1 MFDEETLEKV
11 TMEILQNLEYKCIN
25 GYEMERTDFSKVLLE
40 EDIFQAIERINKGIE
55 FEQIQEVIRIIRN
68 LDHNNTI
75 LNNKQFTKYLLEGI
89 SVPIQENG
97 ETKYKTVKILD
108 FENIQNNTFKAI
120 NQYTIIEHSEKRP
133 DIIIFINGL
142 PLIVVELKSTVRE
155 EVKLI
160 DGYNQLKG
168 YQEVHIPTLFYY
180 NQFMIVSDGVQAR
193 AGTITSPWSR
203 FSEWKKI
210 EADDEVT
217 ENMPTHK
224 TLFYGMLRKDR
235 LLDIINNY
243 TLWSDDSKIL
253 SAYHQYFGVK
263 KAIKSTEIAI
273 ENKTGKA
280 GILWHT
286 QGSGKSF
293 SMVFY
298 TGNMIKKLGNPSVV
312 VVTDRNDL
320 DNQLYETFTKCSNY
334 LKQDPVQIE
343 NREDLNDKLDN
354 RKSGG
359 IFFTTLQKFE
369 EETGLFSNRDDILV
383 LVDEAHRSHYG
394 IDATIKFDKEK
405 MKAYKKYGTAKYLHE
420 AFPNAT
426 YIGFTGTPVETKD
439 KSTSNVFGKVIDTYD
454 MTQAIMDGATVP
466 IMYEARMA
474 RVGLNQ
480 KILDE
485 IDDYYNYLE
494 REEDVEEY
502 KINESKKE
510 MAKMSQIIEDADRLQ
525 MIVEDI
531 IKQYEQIETS
541 VANKAMVVAY
551 SRNSAY
557 TMYKEFLE
565 LRPDWKNKVHMVIT
579 SNNKDD
585 EGMQKAIG
593 SKKNK
598 KQLEVEFKDMDSE
611 FKIAIV
617 VDMWLTG
624 FDVPGLGTMYI
635 DKPMKAHNLMQAIA
649 RVNRVY
655 KDKKGGL
662 IVDYI
667 GLKRWLLEAL
677 KTYTKRD
684 QGKVVD
690 NTEIVKVLM
699 DKVELIRDLFKGFY
713 YGHFATTTDSD
724 KYEIITAGANWIL
737 KIEDTQKRFMK
748 YSYDVKSLYSLCAG
762 ELSQEIKDEILF
774 FVSVR
779 SFISKLSGGKIDV
792 KEINSNVA
800 KMLERAIQDDEMLQ
814 IGEVHN
820 SNQLSILSDD
830 ILDKVAKMQK
840 KNIAVEILNRA
851 LKDYVEQVG
860 KENVVMMEK
869 FSTRF
874 QKIVAS
880 YNERTSVE
888 DIEKII
894 QEMINL
900 KKEIDKE
907 MEAGNEYNLSTEE
920 KAFFDALGDDLEVK
934 ELMKDETLV
943 QIAKELVETVNKNM
957 TIDWD
962 IRKDARA
969 RMRIEIKKLLIK
981 YNYPPNKSEKAVQT
995 VIRQAEL
1002 KCKEKKDSIYRN

>member
-1 MFDEETLEKV
+1 MFNEETLEKI
-11 TMEILQNLEYKCIN
+11 TMEILEELEYECIN
-25 GYEMERTDFSKVLLE
+25 GYEMERTDFSKVILE
-40 EDIFQAIERINKGIE
+40 DDLKEAIRRINNNVTK
-55 FEQIQEVIRIIRN
+55 EQVKEVIRQVKN
-68 LDHNNTI
+68 LEHNNTI
-75 LNNKQFTKYLLEGI
+75 LNNKQFTKYLLEGV
-89 SVPIQENG
+89 SVPVNENG
-97 ETKYKTVKILD
+97 ETRYKTIRIVD
-108 FENIQNNTFKAI
+108 FNNISNNIFKAI

-133 DIIIFINGL
+133 DIILFVNGL
-142 PLIVVELKSTVRE
+142 PLVVVELKSTVRE

-243 TLWSDDSKIL
+243 ILWSDDSKIL

-263 KAIKSTEIAI
+263 KAIKSTEKAI

-298 TGNMIKKLGNPSVV
+298 TGNMIKKLGNPSIV

-320 DNQLYETFTKCSNY
+320 DNQLYDTFAKCSNY

-343 NREDLNDKLDN
+343 NREDLNNKLDN

-369 EETGLFSNRDDILV
+369 EETGLFSNREDILV

-405 MKAYKKYGTAKYLHE
+405 MKAYKKYGTSKYLHE
-420 AFPNAT
+420 AFPHAT

-439 KSTSNVFGKVIDTYD
+439 KSTSNVFGKVIDIYD
-454 MTQAIMDGATVP
+454 MTQAIMDSATVP

-485 IDDYYNYLE
+485 IDDYYSYLE

-510 MAKMSQIIEDADRLQ
+510 MAKMSQIIEDPDRLQ
-525 MIVEDI
+525 MIVEDV

-557 TMYKEFLE
+557 TMYKKFLE
-565 LRPDWKNKVHMVIT
+565 LKPDWKNKVHMVIT

-585 EGMQKAIG
+585 EEMQKAIG
-593 SKKNK
+593 SKKDK
-598 KQLEVEFKDMDSE
+598 KKLEVEFKDMDSE

-667 GLKRWLLEAL
+667 GLKRWLLDAL

-684 QGKVVD
+684 QGKIID
-690 NTEIVKVLM
+690 NTEIVKVLR

-737 KIEDTQKRFMK
+737 KTEDTQKRFMK

-800 KMLERAIQDDEMLQ
+800 KMLERGIQDDEMLQ

-820 SNQLSILSDD
+820 SNQLSILSDE
-830 ILDKVAKMQK
+830 ILNKIAKMQK

-907 MEAGNEYNLSTEE
+907 MKSGNEYNLSTEE
-920 KAFFDALGDDLEVK
+920 KAFFDALGDDPEVK

-962 IRKDARA
+962 IRKDTRA

-981 YNYPPNKSEKAVQT
+981 YDYPPNKSEKAVQT

-1002 KCKEKKDSIYRN
+1002 KCKGMVE

>member
-11 TMEILQNLEYKCIN
+11 TLEMLQNLGYECIN
-25 GYEMERTDFSKVLLE
+25 GYEMNRTDFSKVILE
-40 EDIFQAIERINKGIE
+40 EDLVQAIEKINKGIKNE
-55 FEQIQEVIRIIRN
+55 AIQETVRLVRN
-68 LDHNNTI
+68 LDHSNTI

-89 SVPIQENG
+89 SVPTQENG
-97 ETKYKTVKILD
+97 ETKYKTIKIID
-108 FENIQNNTFKAI
+108 FDNIQNNEFKAI

-133 DIIIFINGL
+133 DIILFINGL
-142 PLIVVELKSTVRE
+142 PLVVIELKSAVRE
-155 EVKLI
+155 EVKLE

-168 YQEVHIPTLFYY
+168 YQEVHIPSLFYY

-203 FSEWKKI
+203 FSEWKKV
-210 EADDEVT
+210 EDTDEIK
-217 ENMPTHK
+217 ENMPTHQ
-224 TLFYGMLRKDR
+224 TLFNGMLRKER
-235 LLDIINNY
+235 LLDIISNFI
-243 TLWSDDSKIL
+243 LWSEDNKIL

-263 KAIKSTEIAI
+263 KAIDSTETAI
-273 ENKTGKA
+273 DHKTRKA
-280 GILWHT
+280 GLLWHT

-298 TGNMIKKLGNPSVV
+298 TGNMIKLLKNPSIV

-320 DNQLYETFTKCSNY
+320 DNQLFTTFAKCSEY
-334 LKQDPVQIE
+334 LKQEPVQIE
-343 NREDLNDKLDN
+343 NRQDLNDKLDG

-369 EETGLFSNRDDILV
+369 EETGVFSDRDDILV

-394 IDATIKFDKEK
+394 LDATIKLDKEK

-420 AFPNAT
+420 AFLNAT
-426 YIGFTGTPVETKD
+426 YIGFTGTPVETKE
-439 KSTSNVFGKVIDTYD
+439 KSTTNIFGEIIDTYD

-466 IMYEARMA
+466 IMYESRMA

-485 IDDYYNYLE
+485 IDDYYTYLE
-494 REEDVEEY
+494 TEEDVEEY
-502 KINESKKE
+502 KIVESKKA
-510 MAKMSQIIEDADRLQ
+510 MATMKQIIEDPDRLE

-531 IKQYEQIETS
+531 VKHYEEIQNS
-541 VANKAMVVAY
+541 VANKVMIVAY
-551 SRNSAY
+551 SRQSAY
-557 TMYKEFLE
+557 TMYNKFIE
-565 LRPDWKNKVHMVIT
+565 LKPEWKNKVNMIIT

-585 EGMQKAIG
+585 EEMQKAIG
-593 SKKNK
+593 SKKDK
-598 KQLEVEFKDMDSE
+598 KQLEVDFKDMDSE

-655 KDKKGGL
+655 KDKTGGL

-667 GLKRWLLEAL
+667 GLKRWLLDAL

-684 QGKVVD
+684 QGKIVD
-690 NTEIVKVLM
+690 NSELVKVLN

-724 KYEIITAGANWIL
+724 KYEIIMAGANWIL
-737 KIEDTQKRFMK
+737 ETETIKKSFMK
-748 YSYDVKSLYSLCAG
+748 YSYDVKSLYSLCTG
-762 ELSQEIKDEILF
+762 TISQEMKDEILF
-774 FVSVR
+774 FISVR
-779 SFISKLSGGKIDV
+779 SFISKLSGEKIDV
-792 KEINSNVA
+792 KEINANVA

-814 IGEVHN
+814 IGEIHN
-820 SNQLSILSDD
+820 SNRLALLSNEILNK
-830 ILDKVAKMQK
+830 LAKMQK
-840 KNIAVEILNRA
+840 KNIAVEVLNRV
-851 LKDYVEQVG
+851 LKEYVEQVG
-860 KENVVMMEK
+860 KQNVVLMEK
-869 FSTRF
+869 FSTKF
-874 QKIVAS
+874 QKIAAA

-900 KKEIDKE
+900 KNEIEEELK
-907 MEAGNEYNLSTEE
+907 AGNEYDLSPEE
-920 KAFFDALGDDLEVK
+920 KAFFDALGDDPEVK
-934 ELMKDETLV
+934 ELMKDEILV

-981 YNYPPNKSEKAVQT
+981 YDYPPNKSEKAVQT

-1002 KCKEKKDSIYRN
+1002 KCKEMVG

>member
-11 TMEILQNLEYKCIN
+11 TMEMLQNLEYKCIN
-25 GYEMERTDFSKVLLE
+25 GYEMQRTDYSKVLLE
-40 EDIFQAIERINKGIE
+40 EDLVQAIEKINKGIKD
-55 FEQIQEVIRIIRN
+55 EQVQEAVRLIRN
-68 LDHNNTI
+68 LDYNNII

-108 FENIQNNTFKAI
+108 FENIKNNTFKAI

-142 PLIVVELKSTVRE
+142 PLIVVELKSTIRE

-160 DGYNQLKG
+160 DGYHQLKG

-203 FSEWKKI
+203 FSEWKKVEDI
-210 EADDEVT
+210 DEVK
-217 ENMPTHK
+217 ENMPTHQS
-224 TLFYGMLRKDR
+224 LFNGMLRKDR
-235 LLDIINNY
+235 LLDIISNFI
-243 TLWSDDSKIL
+243 LWSEDSKIL

-263 KAIKSTEIAI
+263 KAIASTETAI
-273 ENKTGKA
+273 DNRTGKA
-280 GILWHT
+280 GLLWHT

-298 TGNMIKKLGNPSVV
+298 AGNMIKKLKNPSIV

-320 DNQLYETFTKCSNY
+320 DNQLFTTFAKCSDY
-334 LKQDPVQIE
+334 LKQEPVQIE
-343 NREDLNDKLDN
+343 NRQDLNDKLEG

-369 EETGLFSNRDDILV
+369 EETGVFSSRDDILV

-394 IDATIKFDKEK
+394 LDATIKFDKEK
-405 MKAYKKYGTAKYLHE
+405 MEAYKKYGTAKYLHD

-439 KSTSNVFGKVIDTYD
+439 KSTTNIFGNIIDVYD
-454 MTQAIMDGATVP
+454 MTQAIMDGSTVP
-466 IMYEARMA
+466 IMYESRMA

-485 IDDYYNYLE
+485 IDNYYIYLE
-494 REEDVEEY
+494 TEEGVEDY
-502 KINESKKE
+502 KIAESKKA
-510 MAKMSQIIEDADRLQ
+510 MATMKQIIEDPDRLE
-525 MIVEDI
+525 MIAKDI
-531 IKQYEQIETS
+531 IKHYEEIETS

-551 SRNSAY
+551 SRQSAY
-557 TMYKEFLE
+557 TMYNKFLE
-565 LRPDWKNKVHMVIT
+565 LRPNWKNKVNMIIT

-585 EGMQKAIG
+585 EEMQKAIG
-593 SKKNK
+593 SKKDK

-655 KDKKGGL
+655 KDKTGGL

-667 GLKRWLLEAL
+667 GLKRWLLDAL

-684 QGKVVD
+684 QGKIVD
-690 NTEIVKVLM
+690 NSELIKVLN

-724 KYEIITAGANWIL
+724 KYEIIVAGSDWIL
-737 KIEDTQKRFMK
+737 KTEEIKKAFMR
-748 YSYDVKSLYSLCAG
+748 YSYDVKSLYALCTGA
-762 ELSQEIKDEILF
+762 LSQKMKDEILF
-774 FVSVR
+774 FISVR
-779 SFISKLSGGKIDV
+779 SFISKLSGERIDV
-792 KEINSNVA
+792 KEINVNVA
-800 KMLERAIQDDEMLQ
+800 QMLERAIQDDEMLQ

-820 SNQLSILSDD
+820 SNQLAVLSND
-830 ILDKVAKMQK
+830 ILNKLAKMKK
-840 KNIAVEILNRA
+840 KNIAVEVLNRA
-851 LKDYVEQVG
+851 LKEYIEQVG
-860 KENVVMMEK
+860 KQNVVMMEK
-869 FSTRF
+869 FSTKF
-874 QKIVAS
+874 QKIAAT

-900 KKEIDKE
+900 KKEIE
-907 MEAGNEYNLSTEE
+907 EELNAGNEYNLSAEE
-920 KAFFDALGDDLEVK
+920 KAFFDALGDDPEVK
-934 ELMKDETLV
+934 ELMKDEILV
-943 QIAKELVETVNKNM
+943 QIAKELVETVNNNM

-1002 KCKEKKDSIYRN
+1002 KCKGMI

>member
-11 TMEILQNLEYKCIN
+11 TMEMLQELEYECIN
-25 GYEMERTDFSKVLLE
+25 GYEMERTDYSKVLLE
-40 EDIFQAIERINKGIE
+40 EDLVQAIERINKGIKH
-55 FEQIQEVIRIIRN
+55 EQVKEVIRLVKN
-68 LDHNNTI
+68 LDNNNTI

-89 SVPIQENG
+89 PVPVNENG
-97 ETKYKTVKILD
+97 ETKYITVKILD
-108 FENIQNNTFKAI
+108 LDKIKNNTFKAI
-120 NQYTIIEHSEKRP
+120 NQYTIVEHSEKRP

-142 PLIVVELKSTVRE
+142 PLVVIELKSTIRE

-160 DGYNQLKG
+160 DAYNQLKG
-168 YQEVHIPTLFYY
+168 YQEVHIPSLFYY

-210 EADDEVT
+210 EETDEVK
-217 ENMPTHK
+217 ENMPTHES
-224 TLFYGMLRKDR
+224 LINGMLRKDR
-235 LLDIINNY
+235 ILDLISNY
-243 TLWSDDSKIL
+243 ILWSEDSKIL

-263 KAIKSTEIAI
+263 KAIQNTKKAI

-280 GILWHT
+280 GLLWHT

-298 TGNMIKKLGNPSVV
+298 TGNMIKKLNNPSIV

-320 DNQLYETFTKCSNY
+320 DDQLFTTFAKCSTY
-334 LKQDPVQIE
+334 LKQSPVQIE
-343 NREDLNDKLDN
+343 SREDLNEKLNN
-354 RKSGG
+354 RISGG

-369 EETGLFSNRDDILV
+369 EETGLFSDREDILV

-394 IDATIKFDKEK
+394 LDAVIKMDRAK
-405 MKAYKKYGTAKYLHE
+405 MIAYKKYGTAKYLHE

-439 KSTSNVFGKVIDTYD
+439 KSTTNIFGDIIDVYD
-454 MTQAIMDGATVP
+454 MTQAIMDGSTVP
-466 IMYEARMA
+466 IMYESRMA

-485 IDDYYNYLE
+485 IDDYYDYLE
-494 REEDVEEY
+494 KEEDVEDY
-502 KINESKKE
+502 KIAESKKA
-510 MAKMSQIIEDADRLQ
+510 MATMKQIIEDSDRLE
-525 MIVEDI
+525 MIVQDI
-531 IKQYEQIETS
+531 IKNYEEIETS

-551 SRNSAY
+551 SRQSAY
-557 TMYKEFLE
+557 IMYQKFLE
-565 LRPDWKNKVHMVIT
+565 LKPEWKNKVNMIIT

-585 EGMQKAIG
+585 IEMQKAIG
-593 SKKNK
+593 SKKDK
-598 KQLEVEFKDMDSE
+598 KQLEVEFKDMNSE

-667 GLKRWLLEAL
+667 GLKKWLLDAL

-684 QGKVVD
+684 QGKIVD
-690 NTEIVKVLM
+690 NSELVKVLM
-699 DKVELIRDLFKGFY
+699 DKVELIRDIFSGFY
-713 YGHFATTTDSD
+713 YGHFATTTDQD
-724 KYEIITAGANWIL
+724 KYEIIKAGADWIL
-737 KIEDTQKRFMK
+737 KTEETKKRFMK
-748 YSYDVKSLYSLCAG
+748 NSYDVKSLYALCTG
-762 ELSQEIKDEILF
+762 IINQDIKDEILF
-774 FVSVR
+774 FISVR
-779 SFISKLSGGKIDV
+779 SFISKLSGDKIDV
-792 KEINSNVA
+792 KEINDNVA
-800 KMLERAIQDDEMLQ
+800 QMLERAIQDDEMLQ
-814 IGEVHN
+814 IGEMHN
-820 SNQLSILSDD
+820 SNQLSILSND
-830 ILDKVAKMQK
+830 ILNKIAKMKK
-840 KNIAVEILNRA
+840 KNIAVEVLNRA
-851 LKDYVEQVG
+851 LKEYVEQVG
-860 KENVVMMEK
+860 KQNIILMEK
-869 FSTRF
+869 FSTKF
-874 QKIVAS
+874 KKIADT

-888 DIEKII
+888 DIEKIL
-894 QEMINL
+894 EELINL
-900 KKEIDKE
+900 KKEIEEELK
-907 MEAGNEYNLSTEE
+907 AGNEYNLSTEE
-920 KAFFDALGDDLEVK
+920 KAFFDALGNDPEVK
-934 ELMKDETLV
+934 ELMKDEILV
-943 QIAKELVETVNKNM
+943 KIAKELVETVNKNM

-981 YNYPPNKSEKAVQT
+981 YDYPPNKSEKAVQT

-1002 KCKEKKDSIYRN
+1002 QCKEK

>member
-11 TMEILQNLEYKCIN
+11 TMEMLQNLEYECIN
-25 GYEMERTDFSKVLLE
+25 GYEMERQDFSKILLD
-40 EDIFQAIERINKGIE
+40 EDLRNVIEKINRGIKDEQVIEAIRLVK
-55 FEQIQEVIRIIRN
+55 N
-68 LDHNNTI
+68 LDSNNTI
-75 LNNKQFTKYLLEGI
+75 LNNKQFTKYLLEG
-89 SVPIQENG
+89 VPVPVQENG
-97 ETKYKTVKILD
+97 ETRYITVKILD
-108 FENIQNNTFKAI
+108 LDNINNNEFKAI

-133 DIIIFINGL
+133 DIIIFVNGM
-142 PLIVVELKSTVRE
+142 PLVVIELKSTVRE

-160 DGYNQLKG
+160 DGYNQLMG
-168 YQEVHIPTLFYY
+168 YKEVHIPSLFYY

-193 AGTITSPWSR
+193 SGTITSPWSR

-210 EADDEVT
+210 EDTDEIK
-217 ENMPTHK
+217 ENMPTHE
-224 TLFYGMLRKDR
+224 TLFKGMLRKDR
-235 LLDIINNY
+235 LIDIIKNFI
-243 TLWSDDSKIL
+243 LWSNDNKIL

-263 KAIKSTEIAI
+263 KAIESTKQAI
-273 ENKTGKA
+273 DRRTGKA
-280 GILWHT
+280 GIVWHT

-298 TGNMIKKLGNPSVV
+298 AGNMIKKLHNPSIV

-320 DNQLYETFTKCSNY
+320 DNQLFETFAKCSEY
-334 LKQDPVQIE
+334 LKQNPIQIE
-343 NREDLNDKLDN
+343 SREDLNKKLEGRN
-354 RKSGG
+354 SGG

-369 EETGLFSNRDDILV
+369 EQTGLFSKRDDILV

-394 IDATIKFDKEK
+394 LEATIKMDKAKLE
-405 MKAYKKYGTAKYLHE
+405 AYKKYGTAKYLHD

-439 KSTSNVFGKVIDTYD
+439 KSTTNIFGDIIDTYD

-466 IMYEARMA
+466 IMYESRMA

-480 KILDE
+480 KLLDE
-485 IDDYYNYLE
+485 IDDYYNMLE
-494 REEDVEEY
+494 TEEGVEDY
-502 KINESKKE
+502 KIEESKKT
-510 MAKMSQIIEDADRLQ
+510 MATMKAIIEDPDRLE
-525 MIVEDI
+525 MIVKDI
-531 IKQYEQIETS
+531 IKNYEEIQTS

-551 SRNSAY
+551 SRDAAF
-557 TMYKEFLE
+557 TMYKKFIE
-565 LRPDWKNKVHMVIT
+565 LKPEWKNKVNMIIT

-585 EGMQKAIG
+585 EEMQKAIG
-593 SKKNK
+593 SKKDK
-598 KQLEVEFKDMDSE
+598 KQLEVDFKDMDSD

-655 KDKKGGL
+655 KDKTGGL

-667 GLKRWLLEAL
+667 GLKRWLLDAL

-684 QGKVVD
+684 QGKIVD
-690 NTEIVKVLM
+690 NSELVKVLM
-699 DKVELIRDLFKGFY
+699 DKIELIRDLFKGFY

-724 KYEIITAGANWIL
+724 KYEIIKAGADWIL
-737 KIEDTQKRFMK
+737 ETEEKRKTFMR
-748 YSYDVKSLYSLCAG
+748 YSYDTKSLYALCTGAI
-762 ELSQEIKDEILF
+762 SQEIKDEILF
-774 FVSVR
+774 FISVR
-779 SFISKLSGGKIDV
+779 SFISKLSGDKIDV
-792 KEINSNVA
+792 REINDNVA
-800 KMLERAIQDDEMLQ
+800 KMLERAIQDDEMLE

-820 SNQLSILSDD
+820 SNQLSLLSDE
-830 ILDKVAKMQK
+830 ILNKLAKMQK
-840 KNIAVEILNRA
+840 KNVAVEVLNRA
-851 LKDYVEQVG
+851 LKEYVEQVG
-860 KENVVMMEK
+860 KQNVVLMEK
-869 FSTRF
+869 FSTKF
-874 QKIVAS
+874 QKIAAS

-888 DIEKII
+888 DIQKILE
-894 QEMINL
+894 EMIKL
-900 KKEIDKE
+900 KKEIEEELK
-907 MEAGNEYNLSTEE
+907 AGNEYNLSAEE
-920 KAFFDALGDDLEVK
+920 KAFFDALGDDPEVK
-934 ELMKDETLV
+934 ELMKDDILV

-981 YNYPPNKSEKAVQT
+981 YDYPPNKSEKAVQT

-1002 KCKEKKDSIYRN
+1002 KCKGMME

>member
-11 TMEILQNLEYKCIN
+11 TMEMLQNLEYECIN
-25 GYEMERTDFSKVLLE
+25 GSELNRTDFSKVLLE
-40 EDIFQAIERINKGIE
+40 DDLSQTIERINKGIKN
-55 FEQIQEVIRIIRN
+55 EQIVETIRLIKN
-68 LDHNNTI
+68 LDNNNTV
-75 LNNKQFTKYLLEGI
+75 LNNKQFTKYLLEG
-89 SVPIQENG
+89 VPVPVQENG
-97 ETKYKTVKILD
+97 ETRYRTVKILD
-108 FENIQNNTFKAI
+108 LDNINNNEFKAI

-133 DIIIFINGL
+133 DIIIFVNGI
-142 PLIVVELKSTVRE
+142 PLVVIELKSTVRE

-168 YQEVHIPTLFYY
+168 YQEVHIPSLFYY

-193 AGTITSPWSR
+193 SGTITSSWSR

-210 EADDEVT
+210 EDTDEVK
-217 ENMPTHK
+217 ENMPTHE
-224 TLFYGMLRKDR
+224 TLFKGMLRKDR
-235 LLDIINNY
+235 LIDIIQNFI
-243 TLWSDDSKIL
+243 LWSNDNKIL

-263 KAIKSTEIAI
+263 KAIENTKHAI
-273 ENKTGKA
+273 DERTGKA
-280 GILWHT
+280 GLLWHT

-298 TGNMIKKLGNPSVV
+298 AGNMIKKLHNPSIV

-320 DNQLYETFTKCSNY
+320 DNQLFETFAKCSEY
-334 LKQDPVQIE
+334 LKQNPIQIE
-343 NREDLNDKLDN
+343 SRDDLNEKLEGRN
-354 RKSGG
+354 SGG

-369 EETGLFSNRDDILV
+369 EQTGLFSKRDDILV

-394 IDATIKFDKEK
+394 LDATIKMDKTKLE
-405 MKAYKKYGTAKYLHE
+405 AYKKYGTAKYLHD

-439 KSTSNVFGKVIDTYD
+439 KSTTNIFGNIIDTYD

-466 IMYEARMA
+466 IMYESRMA

-480 KILDE
+480 KLLDE
-485 IDDYYNYLE
+485 IDDYYNMLE
-494 REEDVEEY
+494 TEEGVEDY
-502 KINESKKE
+502 KIEESKKT
-510 MAKMSQIIEDADRLQ
+510 MATMKAIIEDPDRLE
-525 MIVEDI
+525 MIVKDI
-531 IKQYEQIETS
+531 IKSYEEIQTS

-551 SRNSAY
+551 SRDTAF
-557 TMYKEFLE
+557 TMYKKFLE
-565 LRPDWKNKVHMVIT
+565 IRPEWKNKVNMIIT

-585 EGMQKAIG
+585 EEMQKAIG
-593 SKKNK
+593 SKKDK
-598 KQLEVEFKDMDSE
+598 KELEVDFKDMDSE

-667 GLKRWLLEAL
+667 GLKRWLLDAL

-684 QGKVVD
+684 QGKIVD
-690 NTEIVKVLM
+690 NSELVKVLM
-699 DKVELIRDLFKGFY
+699 DKIELIRDIFNGFY

-724 KYEIITAGANWIL
+724 KYEIIKAGADWIL
-737 KIEDTQKRFMK
+737 ETEEKQKAFMR
-748 YSYDVKSLYSLCAG
+748 YSYDVKSLYSLCTG
-762 ELSQEIKDEILF
+762 ELTQEIKDEILF
-774 FVSVR
+774 FISVR
-779 SFISKLSGGKIDV
+779 SFISKLSGNKIDIR
-792 KEINSNVA
+792 EINENVA
-800 KMLERAIQDDEMLQ
+800 KMLERAIQDDEMLE

-820 SNQLSILSDD
+820 SNQLSLLSDE
-830 ILDKVAKMQK
+830 ILNKLAKMQN
-840 KNIAVEILNRA
+840 KNVAIEVLNRA
-851 LKDYVEQVG
+851 LKEYVEQVG
-860 KENVVMMEK
+860 KQNVVLMEK
-869 FSTRF
+869 FSTKF
-874 QKIVAS
+874 QKIAAS

-888 DIEKII
+888 DIQKILE
-894 QEMINL
+894 EMIKL
-900 KKEIDKE
+900 KKEIEEELK
-907 MEAGNEYNLSTEE
+907 AGNEYNLSVEE

-934 ELMKDETLV
+934 ELMKDDILV

-962 IRKDARA
+962 IKKDARA

-981 YNYPPNKSEKAVQT
+981 YDYPPNKSEKAVQT

-1002 KCKEKKDSIYRN
+1002 KCKGMMEE